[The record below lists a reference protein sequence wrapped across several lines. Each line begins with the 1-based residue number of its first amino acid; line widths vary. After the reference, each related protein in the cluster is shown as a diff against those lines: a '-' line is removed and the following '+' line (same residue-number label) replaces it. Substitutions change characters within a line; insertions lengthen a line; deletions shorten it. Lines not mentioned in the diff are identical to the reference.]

1 MLTAT
6 YTLVA
11 LSVEQASVRVGLLAL
26 RHYAR
31 STLVRQNRISLR
43 QLEYACA
50 TLDQLYQ
57 ACHWRKIEIYLIPAI
72 RGGSERADQLL
83 DELSR
88 LNQAALDA
96 VRTLQERIMA
106 MDGGVETQVA
116 QVCDGIE
123 TFCAALL
130 QRLEKEEQEL
140 FALARRVIC
149 GEAWFA
155 IANQFMLHDA
165 RADEARR
172 TRQVLPSSV
181 TAPPAAPQLALSV
194 WPDGADDRPYMV
206 PQLAALPLPNGGA
219 APSACQRASDASDHA
234 WSPSSAHSLAHT
246 SAHTS
251 AHPACHASPLHLPR
265 QPGAN
270 RRATAE

>member
-96 VRTLQERIMA
+96 FRKLQERIMGV
-106 MDGGVETQVA
+106 DGGVETQVA

-155 IANQFMLHDA
+155 HAN
-165 RADEARR
+165 EARR
-172 TRQVLPSSV
+172 TRQVAPSSV
-181 TAPPAAPQLALSV
+181 TAPPAAPKLALSV
-194 WPDGADDRPYMV
+194 WPDGADDSPYVV

-219 APSACQRASDASDHA
+219 APSACQLASDASDHA
-234 WSPSSAHSLAHT
+234 WSPSSAHP
-246 SAHTS
+246 SAR
-251 AHPACHASPLHLPR
+251 PACHASPRHSPR